1 MEKRKTRR
9 QTRSPR
15 HRLVAPIELPN
26 GRGLVR
32 NISNSGL
39 FFELD
44 EPLELGR
51 TLHVSLILN
60 DLHPMPPVQ
69 LEAAARVVRVE
80 RLDGKAG
87 IGIEFTSIRFENAD
101 TSTALRADAERSLH
115 APVVGEVD
123 G

>member
-1 MEKRKTRR
+1 MGKRKARP
-9 QTRSPR
+9 QARSPR
-15 HRLVAPIELPN
+15 HRVVASIELPN
-26 GRGLVR
+26 GDRGRVR

-44 EPLELGR
+44 EPLEPGR

-69 LEAAARVVRVE
+69 LEAAGRVVRVE

-87 IGIEFTSIRFENAD
+87 IAIEFTSVRFENAE
-101 TSTALRADAERSLH
+101 TWTALQAEERLEEQ
-115 APVVGEVD
+115 V
-123 G
+123 

>member
-1 MEKRKTRR
+1 MENRKTRR

-39 FFELD
+39 FFELA

-69 LEAAARVVRVE
+69 LEAAGRVVRGE

-87 IGIEFTSIRFENAD
+87 LAVEFTSVRFAKAG
-101 TSTALRADAERSLH
+101 TVAAPPAQGRLR
-115 APVVGEVD
+115 GQ
-123 G
+123 GY

>member
-1 MEKRKTRR
+1 MDKRKDLP

-15 HRLVAPIELPN
+15 HRFEATVELPE
-26 GRGLVR
+26 GRGRVL

-101 TSTALRADAERSLH
+101 TWTALRADEER
-115 APVVGEVD
+115 
-123 G
+123 

>member
-15 HRLVAPIELPN
+15 HRLVGPIEVPN
-26 GRGLVR
+26 GRGLAR

-39 FFELD
+39 FFELA

-69 LEAAARVVRVE
+69 LEAAGRVVRVE

-87 IGIEFTSIRFENAD
+87 IAIRSE
-101 TSTALRADAERSLH
+101 ERR
-115 APVVGEVD
+115 VGKEGRTRCATEQCD
-123 G
+123 KSSGT

>member
-1 MEKRKTRR
+1 MEKRKTRP

-15 HRLVAPIELPN
+15 HRLVAPIEVPN

-39 FFELD
+39 FFELS
-44 EPLELGR
+44 EPIEPGR

-69 LEAAARVVRVE
+69 LEAAGRVVRVE
-80 RLDGKAG
+80 RLDGKSGVA
-87 IGIEFTSIRFENAD
+87 IEFTSVRFENAE
-101 TSTALRADAERSLH
+101 TWTALRADEALADETR
-115 APVVGEVD
+115 
-123 G
+123 